1 MKEFI
6 KTRKISKKI
15 SLILMSILLFL
26 LGIMITNE
34 SKAVY
39 VNELWDQSTINGKP
53 YDIYCIE
60 PTNPLSNDSSNY
72 RVTTTWTVNGN
83 SVKKNNVA
91 VNSNTSEYK
100 LALKRAYILSTSDTL
115 FTRNQMD
122 TVLKSWKNPY
132 PSTAKRALFNGIYDV
147 TSVKQAAVWKLSG
160 FNKWKNFGSYLKYE
174 WDVGG
179 TVVNFV
185 IRRSK
190 IGSQWHYTYTTDN
203 GGYSE
208 GAFKGVGGNYGMTA
222 LNFKSEID
230 YYTRAENLYNA
241 AISYKGEPTVS
252 LKTEGMSSIQ
262 PDYTSDSSYVKIGP
276 YVLEHNSRVTIQT
289 TVDSATDLEGR
300 NIKDKIILS
309 TETIKD
315 KLGNITGTKITIKIS
330 KNNMPTSIGKI
341 KIKYTAKNVVTNA
354 TIYEVKNTIDGGQ
367 NLLSGG
373 GTLQNID
380 RTIEIPS
387 ELTLIPPIKLN
398 LTKKSSLG
406 SNLSG
411 VKFKIEAKQNGSVIA
426 EKNGIT
432 SFTTVSGGKTLNWQP
447 TSRDYP
453 IIITITETDVPTG
466 YKVAEP
472 IVITLTYDTTTNKWK
487 ATKTTDKENILTI
500 TKDTNIDITITNQYI
515 SPIKIGGD
523 IDGFGGFDKVDQA
536 EKAVI
541 GAEFKAVFEQ
551 DGKELATKT
560 ATSNT
565 AGKLDFE
572 AVQPKTTSNVRVTI
586 TETKAP
592 AGYENSGYAKT
603 IDFKYNTKK
612 HTWEPLTNDVHAK
625 VKYKDKTTY
634 VDIDNVKND
643 AQIDKLTLI
652 KQDSQDHGNLVGAKF
667 NITLENVKSANI
679 KGSPKKTAS
688 SDSKI
693 VYKDVSTTSEGLIL
707 ENIVIDKLEYPTGER
722 VPVIITLEETL
733 APVGYKKIDG
743 TITLTITRV
752 GTEYTITTS
761 SEESVTSSEFFADTV
776 TIKGNKGD
784 VNRDGDIAVND
795 ALLVLQYS
803 TGEITLDEDQKNR
816 ADTNGDRRINSAD
829 ALWILQHKTKS
840 VTVSDEIIN
849 AIEKNGKGDIND
861 DKSITTEDALLAL
874 EIAVGK
880 SDPNIKKPENGDV
893 DGNGKVNSADALAIL
908 QYLARGKEDED
919 TTTGVTENNHKIE
932 IRMNDIPIMNL
943 GGIVWAEKI
952 KTGKEQADIN
962 NTYSESDDEALG
974 GVTVRLLDENY
985 KTVATT
991 KTAGKDGKEVTYLNN
1006 LGKESTVKLKQGQ
1019 YLFTKLDDGTNYIP
1033 VGTDYKVEIDYD
1045 GITYNALKNT
1055 DKNILY
1061 NKNAYS
1067 KITSEDDHGLA
1078 DGTKTIF
1085 GTENENQSK
1094 TDRGYTI
1101 NYILQDEENIPDKAI
1116 YSNVEKDGKQ
1126 AFVTARSEKYLQK
1139 TEDWK
1144 STWKDNNGVGE
1155 INLDSYAF
1163 DINFGLYK
1171 KFFDLNLG
1179 TDVDSAEVLINGQ
1192 TSTYTYDQIL
1202 DGELDRALRNESQ
1215 RTTDDAIDY
1224 NLYLA
1229 YSDYNYRIADYKVPG
1244 DEGSLGN
1251 PYGDSITSKKD
1262 KDTELEVYVTYNLQI
1277 NNQSTQHNAERV
1289 KVKYSYDEGYKYVE
1303 SNGEVEDI
1311 GKNMLEISNINVAPG
1326 EKKTIQLT
1334 FKVKKNENDGT
1345 FVKDPKAEETYTNMA
1360 EIIEYSTKEGRL
1372 VDADSAPGNTFLGE
1386 NKPTTRREDD
1396 TDTANG
1402 IVIRFKENAERSISG
1417 KVFDASNNNGVSD
1430 VIVQLIELVEINNQQ
1445 YEYIWQET
1453 VAGSDTVK
1461 TTARNGYSGD
1471 SYNVTNEAGEYKF
1484 TERIIP
1490 GNYIVRFIYGDGS
1503 TYDITNNTLKYNG
1516 EDYKSTYVN
1525 YNYNADWYNDT
1536 SLNGENS
1543 KAVDNEARRLKVMSY
1558 AVDVDGAKGKK
1569 LALLNKQAN
1578 NLTEAEKASLKD
1590 DVLANTWMCA
1600 ETLKIKVP
1608 VDADTQKN
1616 TNADT
1621 TVADGSNPNIGN
1633 TQFTNVNF
1641 GLMERPKTKLVLEKH
1656 ITGLTIKPVESGV
1669 RLIADARANIED
1681 ILNNVTERQIRLEG
1695 EQTGLLA
1702 IKSTRSNRGY
1712 WYLQT
1717 DTTELA
1723 QGADAYITYT
1733 YVITNK
1739 GDKDYLSNGLIE
1751 AYRENEGTIDGTQ
1764 YNYQNYLENLETLVK
1779 DKIKAKGFTKGE
1791 YLSKFYYTR
1800 DETEATPVLAS
1811 VESMQEFLNPKV
1823 SFVSGDNMMNNTTG
1837 ESKPYYTTNG
1847 TLENQN
1853 ITEKVTSNSSTG
1865 KLVRKGDDDYNVT
1878 ETETK
1883 NKNTDWS
1890 KKAVVSKALSAS
1902 EIETGGVYDSYL
1914 AEITHYTNAAGRR
1927 DQSTPANL
1935 SYVHSEDKNM
1945 NMESYKDSNGN
1956 MITAETTITV
1966 AGSTITEETNYYL
1979 YGATVK
1985 AEGVEVSSS
1994 DIKLEKDKL
2003 TYVGRTFN
2011 DLNNTTFEKLNEE
2024 DEFWAE
2030 TFRITK
2036 PTGEDKLTPVQIA
2049 IITISSVAVLGV
2061 GIILIKKFVLKK

>member
-1 MKEFI
+1 MK
-6 KTRKISKKI
+6 
-15 SLILMSILLFL
+15 
-26 LGIMITNE
+26 
-34 SKAVY
+34 
-39 VNELWDQSTINGKP
+39 
-53 YDIYCIE
+53 
-60 PTNPLSNDSSNY
+60 
-72 RVTTTWTVNGN
+72 
-83 SVKKNNVA
+83 
-91 VNSNTSEYK
+91 
-100 LALKRAYILSTSDTL
+100 
-115 FTRNQMD
+115 
-122 TVLKSWKNPY
+122 
-132 PSTAKRALFNGIYDV
+132 
-147 TSVKQAAVWKLSG
+147 
-160 FNKWKNFGSYLKYE
+160 
-174 WDVGG
+174 
-179 TVVNFV
+179 
-185 IRRSK
+185 
-190 IGSQWHYTYTTDN
+190 
-203 GGYSE
+203 
-208 GAFKGVGGNYGMTA
+208 
-222 LNFKSEID
+222 LN
-230 YYTRAENLYNA
+230 
-241 AISYKGEPTVS
+241 
-252 LKTEGMSSIQ
+252 
-262 PDYTSDSSYVKIGP
+262 
-276 YVLEHNSRVTIQT
+276 
-289 TVDSATDLEGR
+289 
-300 NIKDKIILS
+300 
-309 TETIKD
+309 
-315 KLGNITGTKITIKIS
+315 
-330 KNNMPTSIGKI
+330 KI
-341 KIKYTAKNVVTNA
+341 KITEKEESAKASWIEGHDNYQQHALFVIA
-354 TIYEVKNTIDGGQ
+354 ARIYRNYNYLTEELNQ
-367 NLLSGG
+367 
-373 GTLQNID
+373 TL
-380 RTIEIPS
+380 T
-387 ELTLIPPIKLN
+387 PPVKLN

-406 SNLSG
+406 NNLSG

-487 ATKTTDKENILTI
+487 ATKTTDKENVLTI

-536 EKAVI
+536 GHAVI

-560 ATSNT
+560 ATST
-565 AGKLDFE
+565 TKGKLDFE

-612 HTWEPLTNDVHAK
+612 HTWEPEPLTNDVHAK

-1045 GITYNALKNT
+1045 GITYNPLINPDTSMLYKNKE
-1055 DKNILY
+1055 D
-1061 NKNAYS
+1061 NKGVFS
-1067 KITSEDDHGLA
+1067 KITSEEDHGLA

-1681 ILNNVTERQIRLEG
+1681 ILNNVTEGQIRLEG

-1739 GDKDYLSNGLIE
+1739 GDEDYLSHNLIDI
-1751 AYRENEGTIDGTQ
+1751 YDPNNIDDYISKLQ
-1764 YNYQNYLENLETLVK
+1764 NLEEE
-1779 DKIKAKGFTKGE
+1779 IKLNISKKNFKKGK
-1791 YLSKFYYTR
+1791 YLSAFYYTGDQPNSDPDLNGEEVTSTAR
-1800 DETEATPVLAS
+1800 EW
-1811 VESMQEFLNPKV
+1811 QEFLNPKV
-1823 SFVSGDNMMNNTTG
+1823 SFVSADDMEKTEVTG
-1837 ESKPYYTTNG
+1837 AEKEKAYYTTDGELKNR
-1847 TLENQN
+1847 NDIN
-1853 ITEKVTSNSSTG
+1853 EKVKNEVNKPTG
-1865 KLVRKGDDDYNVT
+1865 NLTRKGNENY
-1878 ETETK
+1878 ETT
-1883 NKNTDWS
+1883 NTDWS
-1890 KKAVVSKALSAS
+1890 KKIVVSKALSAS
-1902 EIETGGVYDSYL
+1902 EIESGGVYDSYI
-1914 AEITHYTNAAGRR
+1914 AEITHYMNAAGRR

-1935 SYVHSEDKNM
+1935 SYVHSEDTRITL
-1945 NMESYKDSNGN
+1945 DSENPD
-1956 MITAETTITV
+1956 
-1966 AGSTITEETNYYL
+1966 TNKKY
-1979 YGATVK
+1979 
-1985 AEGVEVSSS
+1985 
-1994 DIKLEKDKL
+1994 
-2003 TYVGRTFN
+2003 
-2011 DLNNTTFEKLNEE
+2011 NEE

-2049 IITISSVAVLGV
+2049 IITISAVAVLGV